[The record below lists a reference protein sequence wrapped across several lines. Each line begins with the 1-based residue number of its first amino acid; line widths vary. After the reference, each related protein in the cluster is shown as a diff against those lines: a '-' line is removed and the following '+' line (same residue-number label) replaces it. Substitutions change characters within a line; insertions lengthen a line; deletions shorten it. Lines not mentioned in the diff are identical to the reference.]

1 MTATMEAPPPTPSDL
16 PPHTPP
22 TADRLRQE
30 TAAVRLSFTWF
41 GIRKSLSSDQK
52 AQAAESFGAAG
63 EFLSAGKKLLDTRHP
78 KYRGVSAVRSQAVA
92 YWKGVSLPF
101 PEPGIRLVRRSDVE
115 MLQHRFEGYR
125 EELSEAVQELDDVYS
140 ELRESARR
148 RLGELFESSDYPDRL
163 SGLFAVEWDFPSVE
177 PPEYLRRLA
186 PKLYQRECE
195 RTRARFEEAVAL
207 AEQAFGEELQRLVSH
222 LAERLEGQADGKPK
236 VFRDSA
242 VENLHAFFQRFRHLR
257 LSSSSELDAIVEEAE
272 SVLSGVRPD
281 RLRDRRSV
289 REQAA
294 EGLGRVAQSLESLLV
309 DRPRRRVLRRSS

>member
-1 MTATMEAPPPTPSDL
+1 MSVLLEAPPPTHREAPPPS
-16 PPHTPP
+16 PPE
-22 TADRLRQE
+22 RLRLE

-41 GIRKSLSSDQK
+41 GAKKTLSADQK
-52 AQAAESFGAAG
+52 AQAAEAFGAAG
-63 EFLSAGKKLLDTRHP
+63 DSLSAGKKLLDTRHP

-101 PEPGIRLVRRSDVE
+101 PEPGVRLVRRGDVE
-115 MLQHRFEGYR
+115 TLQHRFEGYR
-125 EELSEAVQELDDVYS
+125 EELNEAVQELDEVYG
-140 ELRESARR
+140 ELRDSARR
-148 RLGELFESSDYPDRL
+148 RLGELFESGDYPERL
-163 SGLFAVEWDFPSVE
+163 GGLFAVEWDFPSVE
-177 PPEYLRRLA
+177 PPEYLRRLS
-186 PKLYQRECE
+186 PELFRRECE

-242 VENLHAFFQRFRHLR
+242 VENLQAFFERFRHLR
-257 LSSSSELDAIVEEAE
+257 LSTSGELDELVEEAE
-272 SVLSGVRPD
+272 AVLAGVRPEG
-281 RLRDRRSV
+281 LRTHTSL

-309 DRPRRRVLRRSS
+309 DRPRRRVMRRGA